1 MALQSVNP
9 ATGKV
14 LKSYPEMT
22 RAEVNGIIDK
32 THADFLVWRR
42 LTFKARSER
51 FRRVAELLRMNS
63 GYFAKMM
70 AREMGKPITQGKA
83 EAEKCA
89 WVCDYYA
96 ENAQKHLRDQKVTIE
111 GSKSFVTFQ
120 PLGVI
125 LGIMPWNFPFW
136 QVLRAAAPA
145 MMAGNGMVLKHASN
159 VPECALSI
167 EALFHE
173 AGFPAHIFRTL
184 MIGPKTAC
192 AIIGNDKIK
201 AISLTGSVEA
211 GRAVASEAA
220 RHLKKTVL
228 ELGGSDPYLILE
240 DADLDM
246 AASLCI
252 EGRMF
257 NGGQT
262 CISAKRLIVVEGVK
276 ERFEQL
282 IVKEMKKYKT
292 GDPMKSATRLGPL
305 ANTYQRDAL
314 HEQVNKSIKA
324 GAKLLLGGEMPKGSG
339 AFYPSTVLT
348 DVKKGMP
355 AADEELFGPV
365 AVVLSVKDEQEA
377 VAVANDSPFGLGA
390 GVFTS
395 DRKRG
400 ERIVREE
407 LEAGTCYVNDFVKSD
422 PRMPFGGVKQSGW
435 GRELGSYGI
444 REFVNIKSVRIQ

>member
-9 ATGKV
+9 ATGKS

-22 RAEVNGIIDK
+22 RAEVNAIIDK
-32 THADFLVWRR
+32 THADFLVWKR

-51 FRRVAELLRMNS
+51 FRRMSELLRMNS

-70 AREMGKPITQGKA
+70 AREMGKPVTQGKA

-89 WVCDYYA
+89 WVCDFYA
-96 ENAQKHLRDQKVTIE
+96 DNAQKHLRDQKVITE
-111 GSKSFVTFQ
+111 GIKSFVTFQ

-173 AGFPAHIFRTL
+173 AGFPSHIFRTL

-192 AIIGNDKIK
+192 AIIGNDKIR

-211 GRAVASEAA
+211 GKAVASEAA
-220 RHLKKTVL
+220 KHLKKTVL
-228 ELGGSDPYLILE
+228 ELGGSDPYLILD
-240 DADLDM
+240 DADLEK
-246 AASLCI
+246 AASLCV

-257 NGGQT
+257 NGGQA
-262 CISAKRLIVVEGVK
+262 CIAAKRLIVVEEAR

-282 IVKEMKKYKT
+282 LVKAMKNYKT

-305 ANTYQRDAL
+305 ANESQRDAL
-314 HEQVNKSIKA
+314 HDQVSRSVKA
-324 GAKLLLGGEMPKGSG
+324 GAKLLLGGEKPKGPG
-339 AFYPSTVLT
+339 AYYPSTVLT
-348 DVKKGMP
+348 NVKKGMP

-365 AVVLSVKDEQEA
+365 AVVITVKDEQEA

-390 GVFTS
+390 AVFSS

-400 ERIVREE
+400 ERIAREE
-407 LEAGTCYVNDFVKSD
+407 LEAGSCYVNDFVKSD

-444 REFVNIKSVRIQ
+444 REFVNIKSVMIK